1 MDEGQ
6 EPQSPNLELP
16 PGEVLDEIQRINP
29 VLLELAMERVAR
41 RHREA
46 EISQLKQTIDSLV
59 AARGG
64 VEDGEAQ
71 EDQEGGD

>member
-6 EPQSPNLELP
+6 EPQVPNLKLP
-16 PGEVLDEIQRINP
+16 PGEVLDEVQRINS
-29 VLLELAMERVAR
+29 VVLELAMERVAR

-46 EISQLKQTIDSLV
+46 EIAQLKQTIDALV

-71 EDQEGGD
+71 EDQEAGD